1 MFTMAVGESR
11 GISAQRVNVAIVDD
25 DGSVRHALAR
35 LLHAAGFNPVSYSS
49 AEGFL
54 ADPTR
59 AQTDC
64 LVLDVRLGSMSGLDL
79 QERLTARGIAPPI
92 IFVTANAEPDAEEQA
107 RRAGCVA
114 FFHKPVPGRA
124 LLEAVRRAVDPSG
137 RPAGPAI

>member
-1 MFTMAVGESR
+1 MFAMAVGERR
-11 GISAQRVNVAIVDD
+11 GISAQTVNVAVVDD
-25 DGSVRHALAR
+25 DSGVRHALAR
-35 LLHAAGFNPVSYSS
+35 LLRAAGFNPVGYSS

-64 LVLDVRLGSMSGLDL
+64 LVLDVQLGGMSGLDL

-114 FFHKPVPGRA
+114 FFHEPCRSSA
-124 LLEAVRRAVDPSG
+124 RRW
-137 RPAGPAI
+137 RWPAGDDRASVIA